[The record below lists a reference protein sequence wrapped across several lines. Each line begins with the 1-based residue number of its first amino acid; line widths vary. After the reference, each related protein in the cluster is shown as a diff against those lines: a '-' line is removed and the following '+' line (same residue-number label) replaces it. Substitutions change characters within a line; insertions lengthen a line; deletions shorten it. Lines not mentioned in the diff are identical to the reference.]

1 MAEKMTSLTGP
12 ERLPADGTKAD
23 SVVVLLHGLGADG
36 ADLIGLAPD
45 FARLLPRTAFLS
57 PDAPDPCDMAPYGR
71 QWFSLLDRTPEV
83 VADLVAAASPVVEGY
98 LASVL
103 KRFDVTPDRLALVG
117 FSQGTIM
124 SLQVAYRLPHE
135 LAGVV
140 GFSGGLA
147 GSDML
152 GKEVTAR
159 PPALLVHG
167 EADDVVVFDRMLA
180 AAEALRAVR
189 VDVQTLARPG
199 LGHGIDEAGIRAA
212 GNFLLER
219 LG

>member
-1 MAEKMTSLTGP
+1 MADKLNLLTGP
-12 ERLPADGTKAD
+12 ERLPADGAKAD
-23 SVVVLLHGLGADG
+23 SAVVLLHGLGADG

-71 QWFSLLDRTPEV
+71 QWFSLQDRTSEV
-83 VADLVAAASPVVEGY
+83 VAELAAAASPVLEAY
-98 LASVL
+98 LNSVL
-103 KRFDVTPDRLALVG
+103 QRFDLSPDRLALVG

-124 SLQVAYRLPHE
+124 SLQVAYRLSEE

-147 GSDML
+147 GADSF
-152 GKEVTAR
+152 GSQVTAR
-159 PPALLVHG
+159 PPALLIHG
-167 EADDVVVFDRMLA
+167 EADDVVVFERMLA
-180 AAEALRAVR
+180 AADALRGADVN
-189 VDVQTLARPG
+189 VQTLARPG

-212 GNFLLER
+212 GSFLLER

>member
-1 MAEKMTSLTGP
+1 MTSLTGP

>member
-71 QWFSLLDRTPEV
+71 QWFSLQDRTPEV
-83 VADLVAAASPVVEGY
+83 VAGLVAAASPVVEGY

-147 GSDML
+147 GSDMF
-152 GKEVTAR
+152 GEEVTAR

-180 AAEALRAVR
+180 AAETLRSAR